1 MKFASIVGLTGLVA
15 SVAAVPSKA
24 WQPAG
29 CLTDARFQ
37 QLIDGFIVFLEHEN
51 VPLANSTAQA
61 IFAPTI
67 MEVGDS
73 INSLR
78 GDPVSISHCSCSDH
92 VHGSEIFGQ

>member
-1 MKFASIVGLTGLVA
+1 MRFASIAAVTGLVA
-15 SVAAVPSKA
+15 SVVAVPYKD

-37 QLIDGFIVFLEHEN
+37 QLIDGFIIFLEHTN
-51 VPLANSTAQA
+51 VPLANATAQA
-61 IFAPTI
+61 IFAPNI

-78 GDPVSISHCSCSDH
+78 GDPVSDFILLLANLR
-92 VHGSEIFGQ
+92 Q

>member
-1 MKFASIVGLTGLVA
+1 MKFSSIAALTGLIA
-15 SVAAVPSKA
+15 SVVAAPHQD

-37 QLIDGFIVFLEHEN
+37 QLIDGFIIFLEHTN

-78 GDPVSISHCSCSDH
+78 GDPVSHSSL
-92 VHGSEIFGQ
+92 